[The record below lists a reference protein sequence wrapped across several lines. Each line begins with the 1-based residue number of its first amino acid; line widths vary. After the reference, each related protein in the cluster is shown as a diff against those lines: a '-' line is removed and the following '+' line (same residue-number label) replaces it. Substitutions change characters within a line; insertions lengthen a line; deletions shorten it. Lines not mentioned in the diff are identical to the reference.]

1 MAHKKLLENLQ
12 VKRWYDN
19 VSRASELTAEV
30 DLRRLGLFCNRWHL
44 TPLSLLD
51 KQPQEIHSLLVDT
64 VTELEKEGYAGSYL
78 QGIVKGVKSWLS
90 FNNISLGERK
100 INFTDPDDTPT
111 LREEKAPEPDELRKA
126 FEHASPRTRAAM
138 ALAAFC
144 GFRPGVLGNHKGTD
158 GLQIRDL
165 PEIQI
170 DTEKMTVTFTQV
182 PTMVIVRRRL
192 SKAGFQYFG
201 LLQDEGCR
209 YLSEELERRLRLGHT
224 LAPNSPVISHFDTKK
239 EKHVTTKAISAS
251 IRLAFRTAGFNWRPY
266 ILRVYFSNRMLIAES
281 KTKGFLR
288 DYRAFFMG
296 HRGDIE
302 HAYTLNKCRLPE
314 TLEADMREAFSRAAR
329 FLDTVPKPEDESLRI
344 EQLREILL
352 LTAGYTEEELVNLDL
367 AQMSTEDLR
376 QMLKR
381 KVPEERPADS
391 VAHVNGDGTRRQ
403 RVLDAP
409 EAAVLINSGSCEFV
423 GNLPGGKVVVAE
435 LQQARRYADII
446 ILSQETASS
455 TKAESG
461 TSSGCD
467 RMAFRTASSAGK
479 RIRAHDFRF

>member
-1 MAHKKLLENLQ
+1 LAHKKLLENPQL
-12 VKRWYDN
+12 KRWYDN

-30 DLRRLGLFCNRWHL
+30 DLRRLGLFCNKWCL
-44 TPLSLLD
+44 TPTGLLE
-51 KQPQEIHSLLVDT
+51 KTSQEIHSLLVDT
-64 VTELEKEGYAGSYL
+64 VTELEKKGYAGSYL

-90 FNNISLGERK
+90 FNNVGLGERK

-126 FEHASPRTRAAM
+126 LEHASPRTRAAM

-158 GLQIRDL
+158 GLEIRDL

-170 DTEKMTVTFTQV
+170 DRETMTVTFTQV

-192 SKAGFQYFG
+192 SKAGIQYFG
-201 LLQDEGCR
+201 LLNEEGCR

-251 IRLAFRTAGFNWRPY
+251 IRLTFRTAGFNWRPY
-266 ILRVYFSNRMLIAES
+266 IVRVYFSNRMLIAES

-314 TLEADMREAFSRAAR
+314 SLEADMREAFSRAAR
-329 FLDTVPKPEDESLRI
+329 FLDTVPKPQDESLRI

-352 LTAGYTEEELVNLDL
+352 LTVGYTEEELAKLDL

-376 QMLKR
+376 QLLKQKIPHEGQTNNAPLQNGNSGR
-381 KVPEERPADS
+381 K
-391 VAHVNGDGTRRQ
+391 Q
-403 RVLDAP
+403 RVLDAH
-409 EAAVLINSGSCEFV
+409 EAAGLINSGSCEFV

-435 LQQARRYADII
+435 LKLA
-446 ILSQETASS
+446 
-455 TKAESG
+455 
-461 TSSGCD
+461 
-467 RMAFRTASSAGK
+467 
-479 RIRAHDFRF
+479 